1 MLTKSRH
8 VLNCFLLCLFPF
20 ESIREKTEN
29 KNSRKLAIL
38 QYVFIFSAVT
48 TQVPRAQYVTR
59 IASLV
64 VCTDNDVDI
73 FGIVSGITSVTML
86 SFNKGSVYNNLA
98 AYYYFCLSG

>member
-8 VLNCFLLCLFPF
+8 VLNCFLLCCLFPF

-48 TQVPRAQYVTR
+48 TPRAKYVTR

-64 VCTDNDVDI
+64 VCTDNDVEI